1 MNNLFLL
8 VIFTK
13 IRPIDC
19 VILLN
24 LLISQTCT
32 SISVLYCILYDSDL
46 EHFCGFYTIQNK
58 LLLLHG
64 HQVAILQWMAQI
76 VSPKWLLIMA
86 ILVNVVKLKKLPL
99 YFQLCP

>member
-1 MNNLFLL
+1 MNKLKINLFLL

-24 LLISQTCT
+24 SLISQTCT
-32 SISVLYCILYDSDL
+32 SVYCILYDSDL

-58 LLLLHG
+58 LLLLLLHG

-76 VSPKWLLIMA
+76 VSPR
-86 ILVNVVKLKKLPL
+86 
-99 YFQLCP
+99 